1 MKVNSEKISTRFLEI
16 NNCNFQEISHKS
28 IHTVR
33 ENGRVDYYALYIL
46 EGCCYVKEEGVETRV
61 EAGNLLFYKPGERQ
75 EYRFDKNDRSVT
87 AFVHFSGTAVE
98 EILDACG
105 FSGRRVVFIGDGK
118 PARVMRDLVEEFCLK
133 KPFFEEQTAAL
144 LLHFFSVSARRAS
157 YHEEGVNVGLQ
168 HSVDEVLRY
177 MHAHV
182 GENHDVAFY
191 AAMCHLSEG
200 RFAHLF
206 KGCTGTSPKRYV
218 TGIKVETAL
227 RLLSTTNLSL
237 QEVAEAVGIEDVNY
251 FSRLVKKHT
260 GKTPGTWR

>member
-1 MKVNSEKISTRFLEI
+1 MKLNSEKVSTRFLEI

-28 IHTVR
+28 INVLR
-33 ENGRVDYYALYIL
+33 ANGRVDYYALYIL
-46 EGCCYVKEEGVETRV
+46 EGCCYVSDGGVETRFD
-61 EAGNLLFYKPGERQ
+61 AGNLLFYAPGERQ
-75 EYRFDKNDRSVT
+75 EYRFDESDRSVT
-87 AFVHFSGTAVE
+87 AFVHFSGTAVP

-105 FSGRRVVFIGDGK
+105 FSGRRAVFIGDGK

-133 KPFFEEQTAAL
+133 KPFFAEQSAAL
-144 LLHFFSVSARRAS
+144 LLHFLSVAARRAG

-182 GENHDVAFY
+182 EENRDVAFY

-206 KGCTGTSPKRYV
+206 KGCTGTSPKRY
-218 TGIKVETAL
+218 TMKIKVEHAV
-227 RLLSTTNLSL
+227 RMLSTTNLSL
-237 QEVAEAVGIEDVNY
+237 REVAEAVGVDDLNY
-251 FSRLVKKHT
+251 FCRLVKKHT